1 MQDVETRM
9 FLLRKE
15 VRVKQFLRINIGN
28 TFLHRY
34 IVSNKKHCETTGHLL
49 KLVKS
54 CRV

>member
-1 MQDVETRM
+1 MQDVEQGC
-9 FLLRKE
+9 FYYGKE

-34 IVSNKKHCETTGHLL
+34 IISNKPHCEKNGHLL
-49 KLVKS
+49 KIVKS